1 LQRNERS
8 LHQRKKRGGS
18 SEMFRK
24 TGIGILILLCIFA
37 VFMTAGCGTRN
48 PSEQEQKKY
57 TIGVLVKAMNSQH
70 WMEMRSGIQDAA
82 LRYQADII
90 LLYPED
96 ETKIEQQRIMF
107 YDLLESEPDAILFA
121 PCDSDHCKDLIER
134 AEEKNIKV
142 FALDTRARDVEL
154 AYIGADNYRIGQL
167 AAQQFNRLLK
177 AGDQIG
183 VITGVKTQMSH
194 IERVQG
200 FLDQIE
206 KDGRLKVEQI
216 RYADS
221 DFKQSMRETAA
232 LLTEY
237 PSLAGIFCTSAVMG
251 LGAMEEC
258 RAEFLSYNIDII
270 AVDTQDDALSAVRN
284 GMIQGLVTQDGY
296 EVGYKAVET
305 AVKSLSGQSV
315 PMNTYVDTKMLTRI
329 NIDEFMNNYLE
340 RGGEND

>member
-1 LQRNERS
+1 
-8 LHQRKKRGGS
+8 
-18 SEMFRK
+18 MFRK
-24 TGIGILILLCIFA
+24 IGIGTIFIIFITVALLI
-37 VFMTAGCGTRN
+37 AGC
-48 PSEQEQKKY
+48 SAKESLEQEQKKY

-82 LRYQADII
+82 LQYQADVI

-96 ETKIEQQRIMF
+96 ETKTEQQRIMF
-107 YDLLESEPDAILFA
+107 YDLLEAEPDVILFA
-121 PCDSDHCKDLIER
+121 PCDSDNSRDLVES

-142 FALDTRARDVEL
+142 FALDTRTRDVEL
-154 AYIGADNYRIGQL
+154 PYIGADNYLIGQL
-167 AAQQFNRLLK
+167 AAQQFSRLLE

-200 FLDQIE
+200 FVDQIV
-206 KDGRLKVEQI
+206 KDGRLKVEEI

-221 DFKQSMRETAA
+221 DFKQSMEETAG
-232 LLTEY
+232 LLSNY
-237 PSLAGIFCTSAVMG
+237 PSLAGVFCTSAVMG

-258 RAEFLSYNIDII
+258 RAEFLSNNIDII

-284 GMIQGLVTQDGY
+284 GMLQGLVTQNGY

-315 PMNTYVDTKMLTRI
+315 PMNTYVETKMLTRI
-329 NIDEFMNNYLE
+329 NIDEFMSDYLE
-340 RGGEND
+340 GGDGND